1 MTLLEAIK
9 KAEETQKTLGENI
22 VKVYIRRIGWKNVVD
37 PVNFLWVRTPLD
49 ESISAICKTPI
60 KFHPNKNDVI
70 NNNNDWELFT
80 HFYHREPEAKNK
92 DNKETKPE
100 STTIP
105 RDNIANAINQIA
117 KAKFCLNSLNEHIN
131 DIKTVFEA
139 TYGISFDCFKRNRN
153 ILIDK
158 KTNILYLFA
167 IIASSYSKEINEC
180 LSKIEA
186 EFDNLNGDK
195 KTE

>member
-9 KAEETQKTLGENI
+9 KAEEKQNILGENTT
-22 VKVYIRRIGWKNVVD
+22 KVYIRRKGWKNVVD
-37 PVNFLWVRTPLD
+37 PVDFAWMYTSKLLFH
-49 ESISAICKTPI
+49 KTNMEFKPR
-60 KFHPNKNDVI
+60 KNDI
-70 NNNNDWELFT
+70 INNDWELF
-80 HFYHREPEAKNK
+80 YSLPEAKNK
-92 DNKETKPE
+92 DNKETKSE

-105 RDNIANAINQIA
+105 RETFINSIEQIA
-117 KAKFCLNSLNEHIN
+117 KAKFCLNSLNEHVK
-131 DIKTVFEA
+131 DIKTVFE
-139 TYGISFDCFKRNRN
+139 TIYGISFDCFKRNKN

-158 KTNILYLFA
+158 ETSILYLFA

-186 EFDNLNGDK
+186 EFDNLNDDK

>member
-9 KAEETQKTLGENI
+9 KAEEKQKILGESTT
-22 VKVYIRRIGWKNVVD
+22 KVYICRKGWKNVVD
-37 PVNFLWVRTPLD
+37 PVDFAWMYTSKLPFH
-49 ESISAICKTPI
+49 KTNVEFKPR
-60 KFHPNKNDVI
+60 KNDI
-70 NNNNDWELFT
+70 INNDWELF
-80 HFYHREPEAKNK
+80 YSLPEAKNK

-105 RDNIANAINQIA
+105 RDNITNAINQIA
-117 KAKFCLNSLNEHIN
+117 KAKFCLNSLNEHVK
-131 DIKTVFEA
+131 DIKTVFET

-158 KTNILYLFA
+158 ETSILYLFA

-186 EFDNLNGDK
+186 EFDNLNDDK

>member
-9 KAEETQKTLGENI
+9 KAEEKQKKLGESTT
-22 VKVYIRRIGWKNVVD
+22 KVYIRRKGWKNVVD
-37 PVNFLWVRTPLD
+37 PVDFAWMY
-49 ESISAICKTPI
+49 ISKLPFHKTNV
-60 KFHPNKNDVI
+60 KFKPSKNDII
-70 NNNNDWELFT
+70 NYDWELL
-80 HFYHREPEAKNK
+80 YSLPEVENK
-92 DNKETKPE
+92 DNKEAKPE

-105 RDNIANAINQIA
+105 RDNITNAINQIA
-117 KAKFCLNSLNEHIN
+117 KAKFCLNSLNEHVK
-131 DIKTVFEA
+131 DIKTVFET

-158 KTNILYLFA
+158 ETSILYLFA

-180 LSKIEA
+180 LSKIET
-186 EFDNLNGDK
+186 ELDNLNGNK

>member
-9 KAEETQKTLGENI
+9 KAEEKQNILGENTT
-22 VKVYIRRIGWKNVVD
+22 KVYIRRKGWKNVID
-37 PVNFLWVRTPLD
+37 PVDFAWMHGLKLPLH
-49 ESISAICKTPI
+49 KTNIEFKPS
-60 KFHPNKNDVI
+60 KNDI
-70 NNNNDWELFT
+70 INNDWELF
-80 HFYHREPEAKNK
+80 YSLPEAKNK
-92 DNKETKPE
+92 DNKETKSE

-105 RDNIANAINQIA
+105 RETFINSIEQIA
-117 KAKFCLNSLNEHIN
+117 KAKFCLNSLNEHVK

-158 KTNILYLFA
+158 ETNILYLFA
-167 IIASSYSKEINEC
+167 IIASSYSKEINDC
-180 LSKIEA
+180 LSKIET
-186 EFDNLNGDK
+186 ELDSLNGGK

>member
-9 KAEETQKTLGENI
+9 KAEEKQKNLSESIT
-22 VKVYIRRIGWKNVVD
+22 KVYIRRKGWKNVVD
-37 PVNFLWVRTPLD
+37 PVDFAWMYTSKLPFHKANV
-49 ESISAICKTPI
+49 
-60 KFHPNKNDVI
+60 KFKPSKDDVI
-70 NNNNDWELFT
+70 NNDWQLLYSLPDAE
-80 HFYHREPEAKNK
+80 NK
-92 DNKETKPE
+92 DNKEAKPE
-100 STTIP
+100 STAIP
-105 RDNIANAINQIA
+105 RETFINSIEQIA
-117 KAKFCLNSLNEHIN
+117 KAKFCLNSLNEHVK
-131 DIKTVFEA
+131 DIKTVFET

-158 KTNILYLFA
+158 ETSILYLFA

-186 EFDNLNGDK
+186 EFDNLNSGK

>member
-9 KAEETQKTLGENI
+9 KAEEKQKNLSESIT
-22 VKVYIRRIGWKNVVD
+22 KVYIRRKGWKNVVD
-37 PVNFLWVRTPLD
+37 PVDFAWMYTSKLPFH
-49 ESISAICKTPI
+49 KTNV
-60 KFHPNKNDVI
+60 KFKPSKNDII
-70 NNNNDWELFT
+70 NYDWELL
-80 HFYHREPEAKNK
+80 YSLPEAENK

-100 STTIP
+100 STTIS
-105 RDNIANAINQIA
+105 RDNITNAINQIA
-117 KAKFCLNSLNEHIN
+117 KAKFCLNSLNEHVK
-131 DIKTVFEA
+131 DIKTVFET

-158 KTNILYLFA
+158 ETSILYLFA

-180 LSKIEA
+180 LNKIEA
-186 EFDNLNGDK
+186 EFDNLNSGK